1 MGKKQIKELLKVEN
15 LKTHFMI
22 EDGEAQ
28 AVDGLDFNVFEG
40 EFFGI
45 VGESGSGKSV
55 TALSVL
61 RLIPDPPGKIS
72 DGKIFFRDKDL
83 LGLSW
88 EEMRKIRGNEIAMIF
103 QEPMTSLNPVF
114 TIGVQ
119 IMEPLMIHRNMDKK
133 EARETAVKMLKK
145 VGISSPERRVND
157 YPHQFSGGMRQR
169 AMIAMALS
177 CNPSLLIA
185 DEPTTA
191 LDVTVQ
197 AQILELMSEIKNKRE
212 ESAIILITHDLA
224 VIAETCD
231 RVMVMY
237 CGKIQEVAGTTAL
250 FENPLHPYTKGL
262 MDSIPSLTK
271 KKKRLNT
278 IPGNVPGI
286 LNFPPGCPFHPRCK
300 HKMPVC
306 EKVVPELLEIEK
318 NHLVRCHLYNKEG
331 KTP

>member
-1 MGKKQIKELLKVEN
+1 MGKKQKNLLKVET

-22 EDGEAQ
+22 EGGEAK
-28 AVDGLDFNVFEG
+28 AVDGLDFDVLEG

-55 TALSVL
+55 TALSLL

-72 DGKIFFRDKDL
+72 SGKVLFKDRNL
-83 LGLSW
+83 LSLSW
-88 EEMRKIRGNEIAMIF
+88 EEMRKIRGNEISMVF

-114 TIGVQ
+114 TVGVQ
-119 IMEPLMIHRNMDKK
+119 IMEPLMIHRRINKK
-133 EARETAVKMLKK
+133 EAREEAIEMLKK
-145 VGISSPERRVND
+145 VGIPSPELRVDD

-169 AMIAMALS
+169 AMIAIALC

-197 AQILELMSEIKNKRE
+197 AQILELMTEIKNKGK

-237 CGKIQEVAGTTAL
+237 CGKIQEVASTTTL

-262 MDSIPSLTK
+262 MHSIPSLVK
-271 KKKRLNT
+271 KKKRLTT

-286 LNFPPGCPFHPRCK
+286 LHFPPGCPFHPRCRY
-300 HKMPVC
+300 KMPVC
-306 EKVVPELLEIEK
+306 EKVVPKLLEVEK
-318 NHLVRCHLYNKEG
+318 NHAVRCHLYNKKE
-331 KTP
+331 KKK